1 MSALRK
7 RRFLEGPAGFFLMK
21 SLKLQLALVLLAPS
35 LAEAQSLSDA
45 ETLPKQTGGLIV
57 NPGFGYGPGTLQR
70 FGNGWQASRES
81 LVADFDQID
90 LTNVIAGDQA
100 DLISRVIGKL
110 GTTSFTAK
118 QQAFAINFLAAYG
131 VTDRLTVAAVLP
143 FTFVRY
149 ELDASLTPFM
159 QDPADPNDDDFK
171 HSHFRVK
178 NADQFTCPGGNF
190 SISDPEDL
198 VGREDSLLEDG
209 GDTYQF
215 NIADLNRALVSDC
228 LGYRQVVDRFETR
241 NGVVH
246 GLGERTYSGFR
257 DLGLA
262 AKYQLYHSRYIHL
275 GLIGYLIAPTGKPD
289 RPNDLFDVKLGD
301 GNWGGAVL
309 GAMTIPLGDFSI
321 GTSVGYEIELA
332 DSIEVRLSNVSFP
345 EDLEK
350 QFARGQISE
359 KELLSEHIDEGS
371 LIPIVTRY
379 DQVEVK
385 RKLGD
390 NIYVYTSFNY
400 QIFDWLSVGITLNFL
415 HHFRDKVNAIGPRPE
430 GAAAYRTETQ
440 ARADIEQLAAENN
453 WDAEEKEKQLIRALG
468 ETVERKKAA
477 YGWHTVRGNL
487 DIGFGISFNSV
498 PLFLRGD
505 FPFPIIAGI
514 GINRFIAGQ
523 NLDTPE
529 AISFQLAIPFIT
541 SLDIVDPQE
550 YGYDD
555 EVGGGLPWP

>member
-21 SLKLQLALVLLAPS
+21 SSKLQLALVLLAPS

-90 LTNVIAGDQA
+90 LTEVIAGNEA
-100 DLISRVIGKL
+100 DSISALVGKL

-149 ELDASLTPFM
+149 ELDAALIPFM
-159 QDPADPNDDDFK
+159 DDPAMPTGFE
-171 HSHFRVK
+171 HSRYRVK
-178 NADQFTCPGGNF
+178 NAEQLTCPGGSFN
-190 SISDPEDL
+190 INDPE
-198 VGREDSLLEDG
+198 SLLGGENALLEYG
-209 GDTYQF
+209 GDNYQF
-215 NIADLNRALVSDC
+215 NIADLNRALASDC

-262 AKYQLYHSRYIHL
+262 AKYQLYHSRFIHL

-289 RPNDLFDVKLGD
+289 RPDDLFDVKLGD

-345 EDLEK
+345 RELEE
-350 QFARGQISE
+350 QLARGQISE
-359 KELLSEHIDEGS
+359 KELLSEHLDEGT

-415 HHFRDKVNAIGPRPE
+415 HHFRDKVNGIGARPE
-430 GAAAYRTETQ
+430 GAPAYRTEAQ
-440 ARADIEQLAAENN
+440 ARADIEQLAAEND
-453 WDAEEKEKQLIRALG
+453 WDAEKKEDELILALG